1 MPSSYTSSLRL
12 TLPQTGE
19 LVGTWG
25 TTVNTGV
32 TTLIDNAVAGS
43 VTVTMTAD
51 TNLTLSTNNGATDQS
66 RYMFINVSG
75 GPHTLTTNVVC
86 PAVSKMYVVTNNTSG
101 SQSIVFKTSAGT
113 GITVPNGG
121 RAVLYCDGT
130 NVTAVSTYGTN
141 SSVVSSFEG
150 SLALTGKLG
159 VNVAAPVTDVDV
171 AGADGSAVRVRATT
185 NSVDMRMS
193 VVGLTGNAGIVG
205 TVSNHPLAFYT
216 NNTEYMR
223 LTAAGILQLS
233 PTGGEGGQLNLLNS
247 SGSTVGGTLDV
258 STTDVLRLW
267 NGNNNSV
274 IRIGQLGAGL
284 TGGVIDF
291 YTQNTERMRVTATG
305 EVGIGTNT
313 PVFGKLHVEG
323 GNIFVNGGVAGGIST
338 IVRNTDATAG
348 SYSGLAFWND
358 QNPFGGY
365 SASIAYFSN
374 ASATPN
380 EFRISQNTSTAPLT
394 FYVGLSERMRLTA
407 AGNLGIGTTSP
418 GSKLTVAG
426 TIESTTGGV
435 KYPDATTQ
443 TSAIGIAKAW
453 AVINVTDWSPV
464 TFTVLASSGI
474 GTVTYVSGANNRF
487 VVPFSSAFA
496 NANYARFWTLQFQEP
511 GGYEVTELS
520 GSYVSTASTFYFT
533 LENSSGNLP
542 TVTPQRINLVFFG
555 S

>member
-12 TLPQTGE
+12 TLPVTGS
-19 LVGTWG
+19 LTGAWG
-25 TTVNTGV
+25 DTVNNGI
-32 TTLIDNAVAGS
+32 TTLLDNAVAGS

-51 TNLTLSTNNGATDQS
+51 TNHTLTVSNGATDQS
-66 RYMFINVSG
+66 RYMFINLSG
-75 GPHTLTTNVVC
+75 GPHTITTDVIC

-101 SQSIVFKTSAGT
+101 SQSIEFKTSAGT
-113 GITVPNGG
+113 GVIVPNGG

-130 NVTAVSTYGTN
+130 DVTAVATYGTN

-233 PTGGEGGQLNLLNS
+233 PTGGEGGELNLLNS

-274 IRIGQLGAGL
+274 IRIGQLGSGL

-305 EVGIGTNT
+305 EVGIGTNA
-313 PVFGKLHVEG
+313 PAAKFHVEG
-323 GNIFVNGGVAGGIST
+323 GNVYINHGVAGSVFNI
-338 IVRNTDATAG
+338 IRNSDATAG
-348 SYSGLAFWND
+348 SNSGIALWND
-358 QNPFGGY
+358 QNPFAGY
-365 SASIAYFSN
+365 NAGLFFFSN
-374 ASATPN
+374 ASSTPN
-380 EFRISQNTSTAPLT
+380 ELRLANSTSGAPLT
-394 FYVGLSERMRLTA
+394 LYTAGSERMRITG
-407 AGNLGIGTTSP
+407 AGNVGIGPTSP

-426 TIESTTGGV
+426 VIESTTGGV

-443 TSAIGIAKAW
+443 TSAGGVAKAW

-511 GGYEVTELS
+511 GGYQVTELS
-520 GSYVSTASTFYFT
+520 GAYASTASTFYFT
-533 LENSSGNLP
+533 LEDSAGNLP